1 LNFVDEGHFSKRFK
15 TSSERRR
22 ASKMYGLNRPYF
34 KDFMSD
40 PRYQKL
46 ATTLVEHS
54 TKVQPGEAVL
64 IESFDVPEEMTI
76 ALMRAVTKAGGKP
89 MVNIRQSRVQ
99 RALLRDATEEIMLLN
114 AENALNQMRQ
124 VQVYIGVRGAWNTA
138 ELSDV
143 PAEKMKLYT
152 RLYQHPVHLEQRVK
166 KTRWCILR
174 FPLPSMAQEAQMSTE
189 AFENFFYDVCTL
201 DYGKMGR
208 ACEPLVDLMNDTDR
222 VKIIGPGTDLQF
234 SIKDV
239 GVVPCFGSHNIPDG
253 ECFTAPVRD
262 SVNGTISFN
271 VPTIEHGTTHENV
284 VLQLKDG
291 KVIDATSSQ
300 TIKLNEVLDTDDGAR
315 YIGEWSLA
323 FNPFIL
329 QPMKDILFD
338 EKIAGSF
345 HFTPGQAYDE
355 ADNGNRSEVH
365 WDMVCIQRPEFGG
378 GEIYFDDVLIRKD
391 GLFVP
396 ESLHGLNPENL
407 K

>member
-1 LNFVDEGHFSKRFK
+1 MH
-15 TSSERRR
+15 
-22 ASKMYGLNRPYF
+22 
-34 KDFMSD
+34 D
-40 PRYQKL
+40 PRYDKL
-46 ATTLVEHS
+46 ANTLVEHS

-64 IESFDVPEEMTI
+64 LESFDVPEGMTI
-76 ALMRAVTKAGGKP
+76 ALMRAVTNAGGRP
-89 MVNIRQSRVQ
+89 IVNVRQSQVQ
-99 RALLRDATEEIMLLN
+99 RALLMDATEEIMNLN
-114 AENALNQMRQ
+114 AAVALEQMRQ

-143 PAEKMKLYT
+143 PGEKMKLYT

-189 AFENFFYDVCTL
+189 AFEKFFYEVCTL
-201 DYGKMGR
+201 DYGNMQR
-208 ACEPLVDLMNDTDR
+208 AAVPLVDLMSATDR
-222 VKIIGPGTDLQF
+222 VHITGPGTDLRF
-234 SIKDV
+234 SIKDI
-239 GVVPCFGSHNIPDG
+239 GVVPCYGSHNIPDG

-262 SVNGTISFN
+262 SVNGQISFN

-284 VLQLKDG
+284 VLQMKDG
-291 KVIDATSSQ
+291 KVAEATSSQ
-300 TIKLNEVLDTDDGAR
+300 TKKLNEVLDTDDGAR
-315 YIGEWSLA
+315 FIGEWSLA
-323 FNPFIL
+323 FNPYIL
-329 QPMKDILFD
+329 SPMKDILFD

-396 ESLHGLNPENL
+396 EALQGLNPENL

>member
-1 LNFVDEGHFSKRFK
+1 MH
-15 TSSERRR
+15 
-22 ASKMYGLNRPYF
+22 
-34 KDFMSD
+34 D
-40 PRYQKL
+40 PRYDKL
-46 ATTLVEHS
+46 AATLVQHS
-54 TKVQPGEAVL
+54 TKVQPDENVL
-64 IESFDVPEEMTI
+64 IETFDAPEAMTV
-76 ALMRAVTKAGGKP
+76 ALVRAVANAGGRAL
-89 MVNIRQSRVQ
+89 VNLRQGTVQ
-99 RALLRDATEEIMLLN
+99 RALLQNATEASMEV
-114 AENALNQMRQ
+114 AATAALDQMKN

-138 ELSDV
+138 ELSDI
-143 PAEKMKLYT
+143 PADRMKIYT
-152 RLYQHPVHLEQRVK
+152 RLYQHPVHLEHRVK
-166 KTRWCILR
+166 KTRWCITR
-174 FPLPSMAQEAQMSTE
+174 FPLPSMAQDAQMSSE
-189 AFENFFYDVCTL
+189 AFEQFFFDVCTL

-208 ACEPLVDLMNDTDR
+208 ACEPLVELMSKTDR
-222 VKIIGPGTDLQF
+222 VKIVGPGTDLQF

-262 SVNGTISFN
+262 SVNGKISFN

-284 VLQLKDG
+284 VLTLKDG
-291 KVIDATSSQ
+291 KVVEAISSQ
-300 TIKLNEVLDTDDGAR
+300 TAKLNEVLDTDDGAR

-323 FNPFIL
+323 FNPYIL

-378 GEIYFDDVLIRKD
+378 GEIYFDDVLVRKD

-396 ESLHGLNPENL
+396 QQLHGLNPENL

>member
-1 LNFVDEGHFSKRFK
+1 
-15 TSSERRR
+15 
-22 ASKMYGLNRPYF
+22 MQ
-34 KDFMSD
+34 D
-40 PRYQKL
+40 PRFDKL
-46 ATTLVEHS
+46 ANTLINHS
-54 TKVQPGEAVL
+54 TKLQRGENVL
-64 IESFDVPEEMTI
+64 IEAFDIPSDMTV
-76 ALMRAVTKAGGKP
+76 ALLRAAQNAGANP
-89 MVNIRQSRVQ
+89 MVNLRQGAVQ
-99 RALLRDATEEIMLLN
+99 RALLQGATEEIMNLN
-114 AENALNQMRQ
+114 ADVALHQMSQ
-124 VQVYIGVRGAWNTA
+124 VQVYIGVRGALNTA

-143 PAEKMKLYT
+143 PGDKMKLYT

-174 FPLPSMAQEAQMSTE
+174 FPLPSMAQDAQMSTE
-189 AFENFFYDVCTL
+189 AFEQFFFDVCTL
-201 DYGKMGR
+201 DYGKMQR
-208 ACEPLVDLMNDTDR
+208 ACEPLVELMSNTDR
-222 VKIIGPGTDLQF
+222 VHIVGQGTDLSF

-262 SVNGTISFN
+262 SVNGVIQFN
-271 VPTIEHGTTHENV
+271 VPTIEHGVTHENV
-284 VLQLKDG
+284 RLVMKDG
-291 KVIDATSSQ
+291 KVAEATS
-300 TIKLNEVLDTDDGAR
+300 TNTAKLNEVLDTDEGAR

-329 QPMKDILFD
+329 NPMRDILFD

-345 HFTPGQAYDE
+345 HFTPGQAYEE

-391 GLFVP
+391 GIFVVDQ
-396 ESLHGLNPENL
+396 LQGLNPENL